1 MSEQHLTRHFQY
13 DGQWGIP
20 GMHTR
25 QDQGKEKKK
34 TTNKIR
40 NNVKCSLELL
50 ISKKLKI
57 PH

>member
-1 MSEQHLTRHFQY
+1 MTGSGEYLGCIQDRTRA
-13 DGQWGIP
+13 
-20 GMHTR
+20 
-25 QDQGKEKKK
+25 KKKK

-50 ISKKLKI
+50 IYKKLKI